1 MEYREG
7 ENGQEGFL
15 GYGPQSA
22 WSVCC
27 ISPAL
32 APFTTRLA
40 LRSMR
45 RVLSGVAQGAEA
57 GDIRHGGWLLAVGG
71 APGEQRRRDVVPL
84 DCLYTL
90 HTSYN

>member
-27 ISPAL
+27 ISPSL

-40 LRSMR
+40 TEVNARER
-45 RVLSGVAQGAEA
+45 GVAQGAEA

-84 DCLYTL
+84 DCLNTL